1 MNQNGGGL
9 EWPLM
14 DLLGKKK
21 KKNLASM
28 LSRTY
33 RLTTSTHTA
42 WVQGCMHIL
51 P

>member
-1 MNQNGGGL
+1 MATDGL
-9 EWPLM
+9 A
-14 DLLGKKK
+14 GKKK

-42 WVQGCMHIL
+42 WVQGCVHTL